1 MHSETTIVSWQP
13 LWIPYRL
20 PQCDSP
26 TAIDSAHFLQ
36 YYFLYAIAKTSK
48 IIIIMKKVFFSLV
61 LLCGLALFSTSC
73 NKDNGNNGNSNV
85 TPEVQSGEM
94 TVDNNT
100 SDIVT
105 AKAVTYGQKNA
116 IVLASKEMTASDNEG
131 IAIIFNGNITPGTY
145 TMGNSKDPNPTVV
158 GFHDFNLG
166 ELPFIMGADTLFYGD
181 TYYWMN
187 GELAVVQNS
196 DSTYQ
201 VVLSQC
207 MGANDNGQSVN
218 LALNFTGPLGPYTF
232 DANNKFK
239 IKNIESPIGLA
250 GLTQLSGLSSLGL
263 DVKSM
268 LFMSANRKRFY
279 IVSYL
284 GGQLVD
290 GEYNLGYIGTPW
302 VPRFPCVH
310 VALDGDFWTFQPQT
324 GYIAKEGTLKVVTN
338 DDGTKTVTMENLKLK
353 NVEHDSEL
361 FWPLLDGSL
370 QYHGYMYELS
380 L

>member
-1 MHSETTIVSWQP
+1 M
-13 LWIPYRL
+13 L
-20 PQCDSP
+20 
-26 TAIDSAHFLQ
+26 F
-36 YYFLYAIAKTSK
+36 
-48 IIIIMKKVFFSLV
+48 
-61 LLCGLALFSTSC
+61 CGLALIGTSC
-73 NKDNGNNGNSNV
+73 KDNNSGNV
-85 TPEVQSGEM
+85 TPEVEAGEM
-94 TVDNNT
+94 TVGNNT

-105 AKAVTYGQKNA
+105 AKAVNYGQKNA
-116 IVLASKEMTASDNEG
+116 IVLASKDMTAAENEG
-131 IAIIFNGNITPGTY
+131 IAIIFNGDITPGTY
-145 TMGNSKDPNPTVV
+145 TIGNNTKDPVPTVV
-158 GFHDFNLG
+158 GFHAFNLG

-196 DSTYQ
+196 DGSYH

-207 MGANDNGQSVN
+207 MGANNDGQTIQ
-218 LALNFTGPLGPYTF
+218 LALNFTGPLAPYTF
-232 DANNKFK
+232 DTENKFL

-268 LFMSANRKRFY
+268 LFMSADRKRFY

-284 GGQLVD
+284 GGQVVD
-290 GEYNLGYIGTPW
+290 GEYNLGYLGTPY
-302 VPRFPCVH
+302 VPLFPCVH

-324 GYIAKEGTLKVVTN
+324 GYIAKSGTLRVVTN

-353 NVEHDSEL
+353 NVEHDSEF
-361 FWPLLDGSL
+361 FWPILDGAL

>member
-1 MHSETTIVSWQP
+1 
-13 LWIPYRL
+13 
-20 PQCDSP
+20 
-26 TAIDSAHFLQ
+26 
-36 YYFLYAIAKTSK
+36 
-48 IIIIMKKVFFSLV
+48 MKKVFLSLM
-61 LLCGLALFSTSC
+61 LFCGLALIGTSC
-73 NKDNGNNGNSNV
+73 KDNNSGNV
-85 TPEVQSGEM
+85 TPEVEAGEM
-94 TVDNNT
+94 TVGNNT

-105 AKAVTYGQKNA
+105 AKAVNYGQKNA
-116 IVLASKEMTASDNEG
+116 IVLASKDMTAAENEG
-131 IAIIFNGNITPGTY
+131 VAIIFNGDITPGTY
-145 TMGNSKDPNPTVV
+145 TIGDNTKDPVPTVV
-158 GFHDFNLG
+158 GFHAFNLG

-196 DSTYQ
+196 DGSYH

-207 MGANDNGQSVN
+207 MGANNDGQTIQ
-218 LALNFTGPLGPYTF
+218 LALNFTGPLAPYTF
-232 DANNKFK
+232 DTENKFL

-250 GLTQLSGLSSLGL
+250 GITALNGLSSLGL

-268 LFMSANRKRFY
+268 LFMSADRKRFY

-284 GGQLVD
+284 GGQVVD
-290 GEYNLGYIGTPW
+290 GEYNLGYLGTPYLP
-302 VPRFPCVH
+302 VFPCVH

-324 GYIAKEGTLKVVTN
+324 GYIAKSGTLKVVTN

-353 NVEHDSEL
+353 NVEHDSE
-361 FWPLLDGSL
+361 FFFPILDGAL

>member
-1 MHSETTIVSWQP
+1 
-13 LWIPYRL
+13 
-20 PQCDSP
+20 
-26 TAIDSAHFLQ
+26 
-36 YYFLYAIAKTSK
+36 
-48 IIIIMKKVFFSLV
+48 MKKVFFSLM
-61 LLCGLALFSTSC
+61 LLCGLALISTSC
-73 NKDNGNNGNSNV
+73 KDNNETPV
-85 TPEVQSGEM
+85 TPEVQEGEM
-94 TVDNNT
+94 TVNT
-100 SDIVT
+100 TTTDIVT

-116 IVLASKEMTASDNEG
+116 IVLASKEMTADKNEG
-131 IAIIFNGNITPGTY
+131 IAIIFNGAITPGTY
-145 TMGNSKDPNPTVV
+145 TMGNNTKDPVPTVV
-158 GFHDFNLG
+158 GFHEFNLG

-187 GELAVVQNS
+187 GELAVVQNN
-196 DSTYQ
+196 DGTYH

-207 MGANDNGQSVN
+207 SGANGNGHSVQ
-218 LALNFTGPLGPYTF
+218 LALNFTGPLAPYTF

-250 GLTQLSGLSSLGL
+250 GLTQLTGLSSLGL

-290 GEYNLGYIGTPW
+290 GEYNLGYIGTPYL
-302 VPRFPCVH
+302 PSFPCVH

-324 GYIAKEGTLKVVTN
+324 GYIAKEGKLIVTTN

-353 NVEHDSEL
+353 NVEHDNE
-361 FWPLLDGSL
+361 FFFPIIDGWL